1 MMVALYSS
9 VARAH
14 AVAGGTWQLCR
25 VPRSRSFPRPRFT
38 NTGGREA
45 LLGRSGIRKN
55 VLSWGMIRSHENESG
70 DAQVEPKGEQTSDG
84 DTDAHTSPILQ
95 SEDKISVTLADL
107 DALLGI
113 EEEKEDVSVKDESKP
128 SIDFSPSV
136 LEAIA
141 EAEKARA
148 EAAGGEDGL
157 PKNVNDSIGRI
168 VEQARKLS
176 KENGETG
183 TAGEEAMRQEFEQLL
198 TVLTSPRGIDP
209 DEITEM
215 KEKVFGTQTFF
226 VTEILPVV
234 DFDQGILVRGN
245 FRGDMTEKFAVVC
258 QKIKD
263 LYGTHLSCPGCRT
276 CISP

>member
-1 MMVALYSS
+1 MN
-9 VARAH
+9 
-14 AVAGGTWQLCR
+14 GGTLLLEKSRVWHRRRIATSNLRRPSPATILVQSLYTKHQSWNQLNT
-25 VPRSRSFPRPRFT
+25 SRINSVE
-38 NTGGREA
+38 GD
-45 LLGRSGIRKN
+45 SGI
-55 VLSWGMIRSHENESG
+55 
-70 DAQVEPKGEQTSDG
+70 EPKGDSIQSSDG
-84 DTDAHTSPILQ
+84 GIDSPP
-95 SEDKISVTLADL
+95 EDRITETLADL

-113 EEEKEDVSVKDESKP
+113 EEEKEEVAVVDEGKA
-128 SIDFSPSV
+128 SIEFSPSV

-148 EAAGGEDGL
+148 EARGGEESL

-176 KENGETG
+176 QENGETG

-209 DEITEM
+209 EEIKEM

-234 DFDQGILVRGN
+234 EFEQGILVRGN
-245 FRGDMTEKFAVVC
+245 FRGDVTEKFGQVC
-258 QKIKD
+258 DKVKE
-263 LYGTHLSCPGCRT
+263 LYGT
-276 CISP
+276 